1 MSIEPQGYLRA
12 PGSQCWRQPVWHCQR
27 VAPRRLRIEYL
38 FFNGSGTVLNEN
50 VLTETGTLVQPCA
63 CLCGHS
69 NTLQYTSLR
78 SVVLLFS
85 CTSPCSCSKR
95 QEWRNSVCRRRLMG
109 RTLGRWV
116 ARTALKLRLQ
126 MQDSRCDL
134 LEPWRLRPAER
145 LSCLPSPGLSTFLFL
160 GLSSARYSNG
170 ICNPL
175 PHCSLWH
182 CTCHS
187 TAAVG
192 SCHLWESKHVPTYV
206 HRPTHSFRSSS
217 RACRRML
224 PTSNHTRDWN
234 DSVFTNSFFFSCRF
248 LLTTGSITRFW
259 VAASIWSLSSD
270 SRCERSSF
278 KEHAGSASM
287 HCEQYSLRMVSVQSS
302 WWGHTNEEA
311 LTWDLFRRPLGPR
324 RVMQWTYSTEI
335 HFPLIQWKSMARLLR
350 RMTPCSLLDL
360 TISVICLPGW
370 EWARCASR
378 GFVSPMLSDVNLIRH
393 IHIRCWWHVE
403 WAAQLRLSY
412 VLHSGGIRSHFGLL
426 QQEDH

>member
-134 LEPWRLRPAER
+134 LEPWLLRPAER
-145 LSCLPSPGLSTFLFL
+145 LSCLPSPGLSTFLIL
-160 GLSSARYSNG
+160 GVPIWDWVMPDILMGSAVLGETSTCLH
-170 ICNPL
+170 ICTVPEHAAGCYLL
-175 PHCSLWH
+175 PIIREI
-182 CTCHS
+182 
-187 TAAVG
+187 G
-192 SCHLWESKHVPTYV
+192 
-206 HRPTHSFRSSS
+206 
-217 RACRRML
+217 
-224 PTSNHTRDWN
+224 N
-234 DSVFTNSFFFSCRF
+234 DSVFTNSFFFPCRF